1 MTGLSST
8 AMLRLCFGYAAS
20 SGIKLLKYM
29 NFMSLS
35 RFQRPNQAIW
45 SLVCVWALLTL
56 MSGWG
61 PAATAA
67 DFLPPEQAFDYV
79 AKADTHAIV
88 VSYNIHTGYYLYRA
102 RISFGTTTPG
112 VTLGTTEYPQ
122 SSTHHD
128 DYFGDQQVYRGAAVF
143 RIPYTSTT
151 APTALDL
158 TLKLQGC
165 ADQGLCYPPQTWT
178 AHLMVPTAS
187 PAPTPSATSLLAR
200 LTPKTAASQKPVG
213 STNTEF
219 LEPDAAFQLS
229 AEGMETKTVALHFTI
244 ADGYYLYKQR
254 MHISATDERATI
266 GPVQLPIGLEHNDEY
281 FGKQEIY
288 RQQTQV
294 NVPYV
299 LANAAASTVALTVR
313 YQGCADAGLCYP
325 PVTRTLNVALAASA
339 SGMTTTP
346 NDAVKLASPAR
357 LSEQDKLASLVSKGS
372 LWLVVA
378 SFFGFGL
385 VLAFTPCVLP
395 MIPILSGI
403 IAGDSDNVTPAR
415 GFVLSLAY
423 VLGMALTYTIAGA
436 VFALAG
442 RQAQAVFQQTWI
454 IALFAGLF
462 VALAFAMFGAYELQM
477 PARIQTQLSSFSNR
491 LRGGRLISSTI
502 MGALSSLIV
511 SACVAPPLVAA
522 LSVIGQSGSV
532 ARGALALFALSL
544 GMGAPL
550 LAVGASAG
558 TLLPKA
564 GPWMTTVK
572 ALFGVLFLGVAAW
585 MLDRLLGERTMLLVW
600 ALVLL
605 ALVWVIVQV
614 GLRGGRRSLLR
625 LSFGT
630 LVGLTSAALL
640 TCAALDVD
648 PWHPLASRHSGAV
661 SSTKLE
667 FHVVRGEA
675 ELNAALAAAKQAG
688 RRTLVD
694 VYADWC
700 VSCKEM
706 EARTFT
712 DPAIK
717 QALAN
722 YVLLKADVTQNTPA
736 DQRLLHRFGIIG
748 PPTTAFFASDG
759 DERRAFRL
767 VGFVAAVAFQN
778 HLKQFESLP

>member
-1 MTGLSST
+1 MLQARSGNEFTTDIKSLKNITFLSLFRSHCT
-8 AMLRLCFGYAAS
+8 NRAV
-20 SGIKLLKYM
+20 
-29 NFMSLS
+29 
-35 RFQRPNQAIW
+35 W
-45 SLVCVWALLTL
+45 SLLCAWALFTLSGGWSLTA
-56 MSGWG
+56 W
-61 PAATAA
+61 AA
-67 DFLPPEQAFDYV
+67 DFLPPEQAFAYE
-79 AKADTHAIV
+79 AKADAHAIV
-88 VSYNIHTGYYLYRA
+88 VTYNIHTGYYLYRQ
-102 RISFGTTTPG
+102 RISFATKTPD
-112 VTLGTTEYPQ
+112 VSLGAPEYPS

-128 DYFGDQQVYRGAAVF
+128 AYFGDQQVYRETAVF

-151 APTALDL
+151 APTAIDL
-158 TLKLQGC
+158 NLKLQGC

-178 AHLMVPTAS
+178 AHLIVPAANA
-187 PAPTPSATSLLAR
+187 APTTSLLAR
-200 LTPKTAASQKPVG
+200 LTPKTAASQKPFG
-213 STNTEF
+213 STTTDF
-219 LEPDAAFQLS
+219 LAPDAAFQLS
-229 AEGMETKTVALHFTI
+229 AEGIDTKTVALHFNI

-254 MHISATDERATI
+254 VHVSATDERTTI
-266 GPVQLPIGLEHNDEY
+266 SSVQLPVGLGHDDEY

-288 RQQTQV
+288 RQQAQI
-294 NVPYV
+294 NVAYA
-299 LANAAASTVALTVR
+299 LADMTASTVTLTVS

-325 PVTRTLNVALAASA
+325 PIKRTLNVARAALTA
-339 SGMTTTP
+339 TTTQNNKANP
-346 NDAVKLASPAR
+346 GSPPR
-357 LSEQDKLASLVSKGS
+357 LSEQDQLASLVSKGS
-372 LWLVVA
+372 LWLIAA

-403 IAGDSDNVTPAR
+403 IAGDSDTVTPLR

-423 VLGMALTYTIAGA
+423 VLGMAMTYTIAGA

-454 IALFAGLF
+454 IVLFAGLF

-477 PARIQTQLSSFSNR
+477 PASVQTRLSSFSNR
-491 LRGGRLISSTI
+491 LRGGRLISSMI

-585 MLDRLLGERTMLLVW
+585 MLDRLLGPRTMLLVW

-605 ALVWVIVQV
+605 TLFWVIMQV
-614 GLRGGRRSLLR
+614 GLRGNGRSLLR
-625 LSFGT
+625 VS
-630 LVGLTSAALL
+630 VGCVVSLMSAALVL
-640 TCAALDVD
+640 CAALNAD
-648 PWHPLASRHSGAV
+648 PWHPFASRNSGAGP
-661 SSTKLE
+661 SAKME
-667 FHVVRGEA
+667 FRVVHGEA
-675 ELNAALAAAKQAG
+675 ELDAALSAANRAG

-706 EARTFT
+706 EARTFS

-759 DERRAFRL
+759 EERRAFRL
-767 VGFVAAVAFQN
+767 VGFVAASAFHD
-778 HLKQFESLP
+778 HLTQFESLP